1 MAGKTQHKEIPF
13 SGKFYTSEPATIGQ
27 NFQTLKNLRYTDT
40 HIKGIAGMTPAH
52 VDTMNSTY
60 FKTRS
65 AFHLK
70 KSQPSESHIIAQ
82 SWNEG
87 LTASVVLQN
96 TAVIPATAAWSSS
109 VLWTDTTAASTGRFS
124 NAPDGHMIYANGV
137 DTCIWGGDKTNCGAV
152 IISATALATA
162 GSSPLNPEDFT
173 TEANNTKTDSLNV
186 FTLGGSYK
194 TLLLGAPRPAKGA
207 TFTLTTVNATANTLE
222 VKESTAGVWTT
233 ISVTSDGTRA
243 GGTTSF
249 AQNGTISWASTV
261 ASTKPKYIEG
271 YYLYWYQF
279 TITDGS
285 AVISNITL
293 DLPFQPIIDMWDGI
307 YRDIARFYI
316 YTTSQADKSINVF
329 RDDYYEDSSYTFA
342 DISSLGATT
351 QYLECGFVD
360 KQTGIYFAIPSGFE
374 NSSAAV
380 MSVDY
385 WDGDAYTT
393 VGDVSDGTI
402 TGTASFAKSGVVSWN
417 NTSLASEQRKQ
428 YANAAPLYYYR
439 VKFDGALDASVRLN
453 YVGGVTASKTISHY
467 KFPIF
472 AQGRVLLCG
481 DMSEQKN
488 RAVCSAKFMPQVY
501 NSLDSV
507 DIYFGEEGELTCG
520 TELFSQFGS
529 SLYAIILMFKDNE
542 TWIVAGQDIDQWES
556 NTFLLSSA
564 IGCPAPLTL
573 QTVNLHAEPGVGINR
588 ALAIWQGA
596 NGVYMSDGR
605 APIPIYGDIKAY
617 FDPLDSRC
625 IKTSMIGDSV
635 GFVDPKRQEYHLLI
649 ASGTSATILN
659 TELVYDIARNKWFEI
674 DRSGDTPAASRSL
687 QCGLTVH
694 DTYGN
699 SHIYGFHEYDSAMID
714 LGYMFLLENGTSF
727 DGNAIVRTVQFG
739 DIALGGL
746 AFETRLSALSLLA
759 VAKSTPSNVTFTHY
773 SDTKSSGVD
782 KTMSQVN
789 SGYRVTMPGFTDKFD
804 ADPFH
809 GFKFT
814 ITTSAETVGFEPL
827 AVVASFHQTSEEN

>member
-27 NFQTLKNLRYTDT
+27 NFRTLTNLRYTDT
-40 HIKGIAGMTPAH
+40 HVKGVSGMTKINVTAL
-52 VDTMNSTY
+52 TTY
-60 FKTRS
+60 LLTRN
-65 AFHLK
+65 AFHFK
-70 KSQPSESHIIAQ
+70 KSQPTESHVLIHAQ
-82 SWNEG
+82 TTAG
-87 LTASVVLQN
+87 LAQVIECTA
-96 TAVIPATAAWSSS
+96 TIPTTGPFSS
-109 VLWTDTTAASTGRFS
+109 VLLTCTTSAGLGRFC
-124 NAPDGHMIYANGV
+124 NAPDGHMIYANGAE
-137 DTCIWGGDKTNCGAV
+137 TYIWGGDKTNCGAV

-173 TEANNTKTDSLNV
+173 SEANNTKTDSLNI

-207 TFTLTTVNATANTLE
+207 AFVLTTVNATANTLE

-233 ISVTSDGTRA
+233 ITVTSDGTRVGA
-243 GGTTSF
+243 TCSF

-285 AVISNITL
+285 AGISNITL

-374 NSSAAV
+374 NGSAAV

-385 WDGDAYTT
+385 WNGDAYTT
-393 VGDVSDGTI
+393 VGDISDGTV
-402 TGTASFAKSGVVSWN
+402 TGTAAFAKSGVVSWN
-417 NTSLASEQRKQ
+417 NTALASEQRKQ

-529 SLYAIILMFKDNE
+529 SLYAIILMFKDTE

-617 FDPLDSRC
+617 FDPQDSRC
-625 IKTSMIGDSV
+625 IKTSKIGDSV
-635 GFVDPKRQEYHLLI
+635 GFVDPTRQEYHLLI
-649 ASGTSATILN
+649 ASGTAATTLN

-674 DRSGDTPAASRSL
+674 DRTADL
-687 QCGLTVH
+687 QCGVTVH
-694 DTYGN
+694 DTDGN
-699 SHIYGFHEYDSAMID
+699 AYIYGFLDT
-714 LGYMFLLENGTSF
+714 GYMERLENGTQF
-727 DGNAIVRTVQFG
+727 DGTDIVHTVQFG

-773 SDTKSSGVD
+773 SDTNTSGVD

-814 ITTSAETVGFEPL
+814 ITTSAETIGFEPL
-827 AVVASFHQTSEEN
+827 AVVASFHQTSEEG